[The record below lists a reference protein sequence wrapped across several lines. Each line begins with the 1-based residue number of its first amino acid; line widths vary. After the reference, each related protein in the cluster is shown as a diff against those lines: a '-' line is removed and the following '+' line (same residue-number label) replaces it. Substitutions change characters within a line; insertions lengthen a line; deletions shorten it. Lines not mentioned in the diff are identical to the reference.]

1 MRRAALLL
9 LGGLALLVG
18 LVAPAPR
25 AAAQDADP
33 ACYRA
38 AQTALGKRGSIYSQ
52 GGHLA
57 NDPINPLS
65 GEPYS
70 RIGPESFDCSGLVW
84 YAYDQVGHDVGWT
97 TQQQASAGQRVNCG
111 MEDLN
116 GSATTCWAPG
126 DLIFLQYQG
135 GQHVAMYTG
144 DGLFMDC
151 YNHATG
157 CMLHDVTQDS
167 FYRAHFWQAR
177 RIASGCEG
185 MTLDP
190 GTPYEGE
197 RGGAPLEYARFD
209 LLPDLVG
216 YVLFVVPQCN
226 NCNEDGE
233 LLVNQLSPAERAEES
248 ARRLPSAG
256 DWIEDIKISV
266 PWGEINIPMLNPA
279 AGFQKIFDW
288 LVFWI
293 TQLIYD
299 VICWL
304 LTIAQWVANFLA
316 ESTNGLFYVLNMAWK
331 FALYAWLTVQQWA
344 HALWSFLGMARDLF
358 VWVQQAAAW
367 LYAWLLAAWDLA
379 LIVLGFLG
387 QIAESML
394 TLALSLLGLVGW
406 LAGLT
411 VGAII
416 DIIAALGRTT
426 VPPDLAERHPV
437 AYMLRGVL
445 DGFIEHPRIG
455 FIFYLMIGLAYV
467 RFFFWLARTFGK

>member
-1 MRRAALLL
+1 
-9 LGGLALLVG
+9 
-18 LVAPAPR
+18 
-25 AAAQDADP
+25 
-33 ACYRA
+33 
-38 AQTALGKRGSIYSQ
+38 
-52 GGHLA
+52 
-57 NDPINPLS
+57 
-65 GEPYS
+65 
-70 RIGPESFDCSGLVW
+70 
-84 YAYDQVGHDVGWT
+84 
-97 TQQQASAGQRVNCG
+97 
-111 MEDLN
+111 MEHLN
-116 GSATTCWAPG
+116 GSSTTCWAPG

-135 GQHVAMYTG
+135 GQHVAIYTG

-177 RIASGCEG
+177 RVVSGCEG

-216 YVLFVVPQCN
+216 YVQFVVPQCN

-233 LLVNQLSPAERAEES
+233 LLVNQLTPAERAEES

-256 DWIEDIKISV
+256 DWIEDITISV

-279 AGFQKIFDW
+279 AGFQKIFGW
-288 LVFWI
+288 LVFWV

-304 LTIAQWVANFLA
+304 LTIAQWVSNFLA
-316 ESTNGLFYVLNMAWK
+316 ASTNGLFYVLNMGWK

-387 QIAESML
+387 QIAETML

-445 DGFIEHPRIG
+445 DGFIEHPKIG